1 MILMRGERQMKL
13 KMNKDQLT
21 GDTKEV
27 IDEFIKDCESRG
39 LSKATIEVYKIN
51 INYLVEYLDSKKMD
65 LKKVSTKTIQDYK
78 SHLVNNTNR
87 NNTSINTTLR
97 HIKVFLDWTH
107 ENGYTESVTI
117 KYLKVQQKPKEI
129 YTDEDIK
136 TLLKKPNVND
146 CSYADFRS
154 WAIIN
159 VLVSTG
165 MRRSSL
171 LNIKL
176 DDINWKDNIIRLNHT
191 KNKQV
196 HYVSMSNQ
204 LAKIVK
210 EWLKYRI
217 NGSDYLFTG
226 RTGKQLSP
234 LTVSSSVLQYN
245 RSRNVEVTSVHAF
258 RHYYA
263 TKLVENNVDIYT
275 ISKLLGHTNIQVTQ
289 NYLKSL
295 NMEKFVKDN
304 AINVFDLLE

>member
-1 MILMRGERQMKL
+1 MKGERQMKL
-13 KMNKDQLT
+13 KMNKEQLT

-27 IDEFIKDCESRG
+27 IQEFINDCKSRG
-39 LSKATIEVYKIN
+39 LSKATIDVYEIN
-51 INYLVEYLDSKKMD
+51 INYLIDYLDSKKLD
-65 LKKVSTKTIQDYK
+65 LKNVSTKVIQDYK

-107 ENGYTESVTI
+107 ENGYTDSVTI
-117 KYLKVQQKPKEI
+117 KYLKVQQKAKEI
-129 YTDEDIK
+129 YTDEQIK
-136 TLLKKPNVND
+136 TLLKKPNMNE
-146 CSYADFRS
+146 CSYADFRT

-159 VLVSTG
+159 LFVSTG

-196 HYVSMSNQ
+196 HYVSMSTQ
-204 LAKIVK
+204 LSKVIK
-210 EWLKYRI
+210 EWLKYRV

-226 RTGKQLSP
+226 QTGKRLSP

-245 RSRNVEVTSVHAF
+245 RSRQVEVTSVHAF
-258 RHYYA
+258 RHYFA
-263 TKLVENNVDIYT
+263 TKLIQNNVDIYT

-295 NMEKFVKDN
+295 NVEDFVKN
-304 AINVFDLLE
+304 NSVNVYELLE

>member
-1 MILMRGERQMKL
+1 MKL

>member
-1 MILMRGERQMKL
+1 MKL
-13 KMNKDQLT
+13 KMNKEQLT

-27 IDEFIKDCESRG
+27 IQEFINDCKSRG
-39 LSKATIEVYKIN
+39 LSKATIEVYEIN
-51 INYLVEYLDSKKMD
+51 INYLVDYLDSKKMD
-65 LKKVSTKTIQDYK
+65 LKNVSTKVIQDYK
-78 SHLVNNTNR
+78 SYLVNNTNR

-107 ENGYTESVTI
+107 ENGYTDSVTI
-117 KYLKVQQKPKEI
+117 KYLKVQQKAKEI
-129 YTDEDIK
+129 YTDEQIK
-136 TLLKKPNVND
+136 TLLKKPNMND
-146 CSYADFRS
+146 CSYADFRT

-159 VLVSTG
+159 LFVSTG

-176 DDINWKDNIIRLNHT
+176 EDINWKDNIIRLNHT

-196 HYVSMSNQ
+196 HYVSMSTQ
-204 LAKIVK
+204 LSKVIK
-210 EWLKYRI
+210 EWLKYRV

-226 RTGKQLSP
+226 QTGKRLSP

-258 RHYYA
+258 RHFFA
-263 TKLVENNVDIYT
+263 TKLIQNNVDIYT

-295 NMEKFVKDN
+295 NMEDFVKNNSVD
-304 AINVFDLLE
+304 VFDLLE

>member
-1 MILMRGERQMKL
+1 MKGERQMKL
-13 KMNKDQLT
+13 KMNKEQLT

-27 IDEFIKDCESRG
+27 IQEFINDCKSRG
-39 LSKATIEVYKIN
+39 LSKATIDVYEIN
-51 INYLVEYLDSKKMD
+51 INYLIDYLDSKKLD
-65 LKKVSTKTIQDYK
+65 LKNVSTKVIQDYK

-107 ENGYTESVTI
+107 ENGYTDSVTI
-117 KYLKVQQKPKEI
+117 KYLKVQQKAKEI
-129 YTDEDIK
+129 YTDEQIK
-136 TLLKKPNVND
+136 TLLKKPNMND
-146 CSYADFRS
+146 CSYADFRT

-159 VLVSTG
+159 LFVSTG

-196 HYVSMSNQ
+196 HYVSMSTQ
-204 LAKIVK
+204 LSKVIK
-210 EWLKYRI
+210 EWLKYRV

-226 RTGKQLSP
+226 QTGKRLSP

-245 RSRNVEVTSVHAF
+245 RSRQVEVTSVHAF

-263 TKLVENNVDIYT
+263 QKLVSTGVDIYT

-295 NMEKFVKDN
+295 NVEDFVKN
-304 AINVFDLLE
+304 NSVNVYDLLE